1 MHVLLV
7 WKICIPPTVSCT
19 MISCFKSSW
28 LPYGTWPER
37 TSFSAIESQIMTWTC
52 WGSMSNNMYGPQ
64 NVLMSAKV

>member
-37 TSFSAIESQIMTWTC
+37 TSFSAIESQIYDLDLL
-52 WGSMSNNMYGPQ
+52 GINE
-64 NVLMSAKV
+64 